1 MRRRDKKT
9 KWICTAV
16 LSCTLL
22 FAGVLAGGER
32 SFAAWKEEEKGTM
45 FVGEDGVPTVGF
57 MELDGHT
64 YYFDKDGYL
73 KKGKFYVESEDAY
86 YYADKKGIIQTG
98 MIRTKK
104 VFYMA
109 DETGK
114 LQTGFMDVD
123 GEKRYFLRNGDLA
136 VTWFK
141 DGEDWYYA
149 NSEGVLQYG
158 FVEVDGYRYYLDQ
171 EGKRV
176 SDAVMEIEGE
186 TYIFNAD
193 GSVDENA
200 TKLYPVYQF
209 IFESRKEQ
217 QRSNIL
223 LNTKVQA
230 CALMRAEELVNGFAR
245 GQGTPVEDLLKNRG
259 VKCEGGYSFSYGG
272 TKEYEVPKLLED
284 MKQDGNLRAAL
295 ADPKVAQAGLGVY
308 VEDEVYYY
316 ELILVCP

>member
-1 MRRRDKKT
+1 MRFNKKA
-9 KWICTAV
+9 KWIYGTV
-16 LSCTLL
+16 LTGTLL
-22 FAGVLAGGER
+22 LAGVLATGVRTSAE
-32 SFAAWKEEEKGTM
+32 WKEEEQGTM
-45 FVGEDGVPTVGF
+45 FLTEDGAPTVGF
-57 MELDGHT
+57 MKMDGHT

-73 KKGKFYVESEDAY
+73 KTGKFYVESEDAY

-98 MIRTKK
+98 MIKTKK

-123 GEKRYFLRNGDLA
+123 GEKRYFLKNGDLA

-149 NSEGVLQYG
+149 NSEGILQYG
-158 FVEVDGYRYYLDQ
+158 FIEIDGYRYYLDQ

-176 SDAVMEIEGE
+176 SDAVMEIDGE
-186 TYIFNAD
+186 TYVFNAD

-200 TKLYPVYQF
+200 TTLYPVYQYVF
-209 IFESRKEQ
+209 TSRKE
-217 QRSNIL
+217 RKMPAIL

-230 CALMRAEELVNGFAR
+230 CALTRAAELVNGFAV

-259 VKCEGGYSFSYGG
+259 VKSQGGYTFSYGG
-272 TKEYEVPKLLED
+272 MKDYGVSKLLED
-284 MKQDGNLRAAL
+284 MKQDPNLKAAL
-295 ADPKVAQAGLGVY
+295 ADPKAAQAGLGMY
-308 VEDEVYYY
+308 VEDDMYYY
-316 ELILVCP
+316 ELIIVCP